1 MKNQTLITILF
12 ILTVFVPVKIYA
24 QHSATQSIENAI
36 KKKGKYAILVQNEPH
51 FMASVMTGEQYKA
64 KSKSIQFEIILIGP
78 IVKDLAEKEALK
90 PFIEKAKNSGIKIVV
105 CEFAMEKLG
114 VKKSQYQSSV
124 LTTPNGFTYIFGLQE
139 LGFKSITL

>member
-114 VKKSQYQSSV
+114 VKKSQYPSSV

>member
-105 CEFAMEKLG
+105 CEFAIEKLG
-114 VKKSQYQSSV
+114 VKKSQYPSSV

>member
-24 QHSATQSIENAI
+24 QHSPTQSIENAI

-51 FMASVMTGEQYKA
+51 FMASVMTGEEYKA

-114 VKKSQYQSSV
+114 VKKSQYPSSV

>member
-1 MKNQTLITILF
+1 
-12 ILTVFVPVKIYA
+12 
-24 QHSATQSIENAI
+24 
-36 KKKGKYAILVQNEPH
+36 
-51 FMASVMTGEQYKA
+51 MASVMTGEQYKA

-114 VKKSQYQSSV
+114 VKKSQYPSSV